1 MTRMPLR
8 HFVVFVLVLLVSV
21 PIFSQTVTGTLNG
34 TVTDKSGGALPG
46 VTVTIR
52 NVETGLERVVVTDK
66 SGFFNSPFLPIG
78 RYNVQTE
85 LSGFGSM
92 RRQNVGV
99 DLNQTTVQDFV
110 LAPAVQETVTVN
122 ADAPRIDVS
131 DGEVKQTFR
140 AKEIAN
146 LPTPDQTNMLR
157 LTSIFAG
164 YQENPTSG
172 QDNPALSSGSSVNFN
187 GTGTRGAT
195 FQINGVNNDDTS
207 ENQHRQ
213 NVPVATIQSFQVLTN
228 NYSAEF
234 GRGYGAVVLVQTKQG
249 TNQLDGEIYG
259 YGQDAKYVSL
269 DPVQRLTS
277 LDHGQHY
284 HRQFG
289 ATAGFPIL
297 RDTLFGYLNIDQVQ
311 DKGEIPTVRGV
322 FLPSDLDPSKR
333 LTLGNDT
340 PANRAWQDSIIARF
354 PQTGPNA
361 TSIASRA
368 FLGFQNQN
376 VPKRDASAR
385 LDYNG
390 SFSNFFR
397 RNADASGN
405 NNDSITARYQRSHQ
419 EMHPGELIIGEEA
432 GQITYQSNFGMTWT
446 NMLSSNTV
454 QEARVGVG
462 MRHTDW
468 TITDGITTPVV
479 RMSGG
484 TGITFTILGNAGAF
498 PITRNQ
504 RDDQLVYN
512 ISSSRWAKHTLKV
525 GTDLRRSNLD
535 DHAENFNRGF
545 WSFSATCQGTNYGTA
560 VAAFW
565 AGCVNSFTKSFGP
578 ASLENRL
585 QEANVYAQDDWRP
598 TDNLVLNLGAR
609 YENVAAPKE
618 RNNLINYGFGS
629 SSYIDPRLG
638 FAYTPDWDRSSI
650 LRAITGG
657 NGQFSIRG
665 GFGIF
670 HGRVFQSVFSQGG
683 ASIRYNP
690 PNAATIAQSSTN
702 LSDPLNGFVFVP
714 GQVTARVAAT
724 FADPNLKMPEAR
736 QWNLTFERRAFWNSR
751 FRASYIG
758 TFGKDLLQYK
768 WSNVPVA
775 PSAPGTAG
783 ATWVVATDWQCA
795 GTGTV
800 VGSSTIAKTTAC
812 PNVVPIA
819 PNEVSLRVPRT
830 DERRPD
836 ARFTDVRIVSNLA
849 QSWYHAGQLEWE
861 TGEYHG
867 LTGRMTYTYGK
878 ALDTGAETTDQGVGD
893 VGIFPPRPGTQ
904 DFAKGY
910 SRFDVRHRFTGAAAY
925 SLPWLQNRNDF
936 LGSALGGWTVA
947 AVVRYAS
954 GTPFTIVDGGAP
966 DILFLGTGMKP
977 NRPIC
982 VNPQYCSGTIG
993 GPSDNGKVPASAFRH
1008 AVYGDTLDSFIG
1020 RNTYRTDGTQSVD
1033 AGIYKSFK
1041 VPVSQMSLV
1050 LRLDCFNVFNSVRW
1064 WYPQN
1069 DINTPATFGN
1079 VTQTA
1084 YIQTASPS
1092 SAPAPLSP
1100 PRTWQL
1106 GVRVIY

>member
-1 MTRMPLR
+1 LEENMTRVSLR
-8 HFVVFVLVLLVSV
+8 QLVVFAIVLLISI
-21 PIFSQTVTGTLNG
+21 PTFAQTVTGTMNG

-52 NVETGLERVVVTDK
+52 NVETGLERVAVTDK
-66 SGFFNSPFLPIG
+66 AGFFNAPYLPIG
-78 RYNVQTE
+78 RYNVQAE
-85 LSGFGSM
+85 LSGFGTM
-92 RRQNVGV
+92 RHQGSPV

-122 ADAPRIDVS
+122 ADAPRLDVS
-131 DGEVKQTFR
+131 DGEVKQTLR
-140 AKEIAN
+140 AKEIEN
-146 LPTPDQTNMLR
+146 LPAPDQTNFLR
-157 LTSIFAG
+157 LTSVFAG

-195 FQINGVNNDDTS
+195 FQINGVNNDDSS

-249 TNQLDGEIYG
+249 TNTLDGEVYG
-259 YGQDAKYVSL
+259 YGQDADFVSR
-269 DPVQRLTS
+269 DPTQTS
-277 LDHGQHY
+277 LDHGSHY
-284 HRQFG
+284 RRQFG
-289 ATAGFPIL
+289 ATGGFPIM
-297 RDTLFGYLNIDQVQ
+297 RDMLFGYLNIDEVQ
-311 DKGEIPTVRGV
+311 DKGDIPTVRGV
-322 FLPSDLDPSKR
+322 FLPSDLDPAKR
-333 LTLGNDT
+333 LTLNNDT

-354 PQTGPNA
+354 PKSAPNA
-361 TSIASRA
+361 TNIASRA
-368 FLGFQNQN
+368 YLNFQNQN
-376 VPKRDASAR
+376 VPKRDESAR
-385 LDYNG
+385 IDYNG
-390 SFSNFFR
+390 SFSNFLR
-397 RNADASGN
+397 RGDN
-405 NNDSITARYQRSHQ
+405 NGSNSDSITARYQRSHQ

-432 GQITYQSNFGMTWT
+432 GQITYQSNFGLTWT

-462 MRHTDW
+462 LRHTDW

-512 ISSSRWAKHTLKV
+512 ISSSHWAKHTLKV
-525 GTDLRRSNLD
+525 GMDLRQSDLN

-560 VAAFW
+560 IAAFW
-565 AGCVNSFTKSFGP
+565 AGCVNNFTKSFGP
-578 ASLENRL
+578 ASLSNRL
-585 QEANVYAQDDWRP
+585 REENVYAQDDWRP
-598 TDNLVLNLGAR
+598 FDNVTLNLGVR

-629 SSYIDPRLG
+629 SSYVDPRLG
-638 FAYTPDWDRSSI
+638 FAYTPDWDSNRF

-690 PNAATIAQSSTN
+690 PNAATISQSSTN

-714 GQVTARVAAT
+714 GQITTRVAAT
-724 FADPNLKMPEAR
+724 FADPSLKMPEAR
-736 QWNLTFERRAFWNSR
+736 QWNLTFERVAFWNSR

-758 TFGKDLLQYK
+758 TFGRNLLQYK

-775 PSAPGTAG
+775 PAPPGTAG
-783 ATWVVATDWQCA
+783 ATWMVASDWACA

-800 VGSSTIAKTTAC
+800 VAGSTIAKTAAC

-819 PNEVSLRVPRT
+819 DNEVSLRVPRT
-830 DERRPD
+830 DQRRPD
-836 ARFTDVRIVSNLA
+836 SRFGDVRIVSNLA
-849 QSWYHAGQLEWE
+849 KSWYHAGQLEWE

-867 LTGRMTYTYGK
+867 LAGRATYTYGK

-893 VGIFPPRPGTQ
+893 VGVFPQRPGTETY
-904 DFAKGY
+904 AKGF
-910 SRFDVRHRFTGAAAY
+910 SRFDVRQRMTVAGAYA
-925 SLPWLQNRNDF
+925 LPWFKDMNNMA
-936 LGSALGGWTVA
+936 GHALGGWTISAVA
-947 AVVRYAS
+947 RFAS
-954 GTPFTIVDGGAP
+954 GTPYTIVDSGAP

-982 VNPQYCSGTIG
+982 TDPRFCSGFVA
-993 GPSDNGKVPASAFRH
+993 GPADNGKVPVGAFRH
-1008 AVYGDTLDSFIG
+1008 AVYGDTLESFIG
-1020 RNTYRTDGTQSVD
+1020 RNTYRADGTRSID
-1033 AGIYKSFK
+1033 AGFYKSFGLPGPLALT
-1041 VPVSQMSLV
+1041 V
-1050 LRLDCFNVFNSVRW
+1050 RLDCFNVFNWARW

-1069 DINTPATFGN
+1069 DINAGGFSN

-1092 SAPAPLSP
+1092 SAPAQLSP

-1106 GVRVIY
+1106 GLRLVY